1 MCSVVNPLS
10 ANPTRWPNTLKQFI
24 SSLPMNCLS
33 GFDHFVKLALSVPK
47 FSSSYFCVYRA
58 YSRPLLSATI
68 VPSLVPRVLKKTFS
82 LEMGNNYTC
91 LGELG
96 GGGGGYKQTK
106 CLFFRKCALKN
117 APMPSMSRIGSGL
130 IFFSVFNTLWFTQLT
145 LDNSKLYL

>member
-91 LGELG
+91 LGEG
-96 GGGGGYKQTK
+96 GGVQANKMPFFQKMCTK
-106 CLFFRKCALKN
+106 KRTHALN
-117 APMPSMSRIGSGL
+117 
-130 IFFSVFNTLWFTQLT
+130 V
-145 LDNSKLYL
+145 

>member
-1 MCSVVNPLS
+1 
-10 ANPTRWPNTLKQFI
+10 
-24 SSLPMNCLS
+24 MNCLS

-96 GGGGGYKQTK
+96 GGGGTSKQ
-106 CLFFRKCALKN
+106 N
-117 APMPSMSRIGSGL
+117 A
-130 IFFSVFNTLWFTQLT
+130 FFSENVH
-145 LDNSKLYL
+145 

>member
-96 GGGGGYKQTK
+96 GGGVQANKMPFFQKMCTK
-106 CLFFRKCALKN
+106 KRTHALN
-117 APMPSMSRIGSGL
+117 
-130 IFFSVFNTLWFTQLT
+130 V
-145 LDNSKLYL
+145 